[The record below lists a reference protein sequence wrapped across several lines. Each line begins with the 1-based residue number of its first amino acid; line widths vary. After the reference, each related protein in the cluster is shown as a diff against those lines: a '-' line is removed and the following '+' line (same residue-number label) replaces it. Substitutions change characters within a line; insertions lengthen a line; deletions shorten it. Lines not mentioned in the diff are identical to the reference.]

1 MISYLLTLTL
11 VWGAGLA
18 LYFLLLRRLPHHRFN
33 RAYLLVTLL
42 TGLALPLMP
51 KWSAEIANVS
61 ALPALP
67 EFWLPMVT
75 VGTEGV
81 AQASSSDSGSLLI
94 SLGYMAAF
102 AFLLAALW
110 RLLRLHMQSR
120 FVEELRGMHIR
131 EVAGKQ
137 APASFGRM
145 IYTSNWSEL
154 SAHDQDTV
162 ALHERAHFDHG
173 HSLDVL
179 LLTVA
184 TAVFWFHPLVYLLRR
199 ELRLIHEF
207 QADAAVLREVQLS
220 TYRVTLLSHQFGTN
234 ASTFAAAFNHSP
246 LNLRLMMMSSAL
258 RQNQWWRLATAA
270 LCLAF
275 VAIACQKEEIT
286 EHDLDEVARLNSDTR
301 TVTFPEE
308 EVQKG
313 NFILTSVDT
322 LILIDHE
329 THQQNWEIIR
339 YYADKDDPTDVLVER
354 IDALGQRHLQI
365 RNENVYGVA
374 DEMPHFPSNN
384 CTEGDSRC
392 FQRALLEHV
401 YKTIGYPQA
410 ARDAGIEGTA
420 VISFI
425 VGKDGELLQPMLRR
439 APGEADPAIAAAFEE
454 ELLNLVNTMPAWVPG
469 KKDGEIVQV
478 KFALPVKFKL

>member
-42 TGLALPLMP
+42 TGLALPFMP
-51 KWSAEIANVS
+51 EWSAEIASVS

-75 VGTEGV
+75 VGAEGV

-137 APASFGRM
+137 APASFGRT
-145 IYTSNWSEL
+145 IYTSNWSEI

-162 ALHERAHFDHG
+162 ALHERAHYDHG
-173 HSLDVL
+173 HSLDVV
-179 LLTVA
+179 LLTVT

-286 EHDLDEVARLNSDTR
+286 EHDLDEVVELNQGDAGLELAETATDISNYKLSSTDT
-301 TVTFPEE
+301 VIVFDPETNTE
-308 EVQKG
+308 LMHIIQNYVHK
-313 NFILTSVDT
+313 TDASKT
-322 LILIDHE
+322 LILHTDPAGNTSQEVRSE
-329 THQQNWEIIR
+329 TVHKVVDQMPMFPAPECGDDVQCHQKAMLEFVYSNIKYPES
-339 YYADKDDPTDVLVER
+339 A
-354 IDALGQRHLQI
+354 
-365 RNENVYGVA
+365 RN
-374 DEMPHFPSNN
+374 
-384 CTEGDSRC
+384 
-392 FQRALLEHV
+392 
-401 YKTIGYPQA
+401 
-410 ARDAGIEGTA
+410 AGIEGTG
-420 VISFI
+420 VVSFV
-425 VGKDGELLQPMLRR
+425 VGKDGELLNPTIVREISPEIDEEILQMVKKMPPWI
-439 APGEADPAIAAAFEE
+439 PGRHGP
-454 ELLNLVNTMPAWVPG
+454 NLDV
-469 KKDGEIVQV
+469 VQV
-478 KFALPVKFKL
+478 RFNLPVKFRL